1 MFKVLILTD
10 KLFAGGAERQL
21 SLLIK
26 YMPPEWECR
35 VWSMD
40 GGPYE
45 AELRKAGKVLYLSP
59 RMWRWDFLPALKLW
73 RLIWTWRPDIV
84 HSYGRMGTLA
94 SLFPCKWLRIPLVN
108 GTIRRAMVS
117 NVQGILGQFWHWI
130 SRYGDRVIAN
140 SEAGLKA
147 HDIDPERGRVIY
159 NGFDPER
166 LQICG
171 LENDRDYHVEPFRVV
186 MAARMH
192 FYKDYDSFIQAAR
205 ILTEHEDCSWKFLAI
220 GNGPRYDA
228 LVEGSADLISRN
240 VLSFT
245 REEMEVLPYV
255 RQANVGVLLT
265 ESRVHQEGCSNSIME
280 YMACG
285 LPVVCSD
292 SGGNRELVVDG
303 VTGFVV
309 PPYDVNA
316 LVAKLQWLN
325 AHPQEAQAM
334 GMAGRQRLLSEYG
347 VEKLVEKTLS
357 VYAELLPST
366 WNKEQLKGNQL
377 DGRR

>member
-1 MFKVLILTD
+1 MLKVLILTD
-10 KLFAGGAERQL
+10 TLITGGAERQL

-26 YMPPEWECR
+26 HMPPEWECR

-84 HSYGRMGTLA
+84 HSYGRIGTLA
-94 SLFPCKWLRIPLVN
+94 SLVPCRWLQIPFVN
-108 GTIRRAMVS
+108 GTIRRAMAP
-117 NVQGILGQFWHWI
+117 NVQGVLGRVWLWALQ
-130 SRYGDRVIAN
+130 YGDRVIAN

-147 HDIDPERGRVIY
+147 YDIDPSRGRVIY

-171 LENDRDYHVEPFRVV
+171 PEDDAYNWAEPFRVV

-192 FYKDYDSFIQAAR
+192 FYKDYDLFIQAAR
-205 ILTEHEDCSWKFLAI
+205 ILTEYEGCAWKFLAI
-220 GNGPRYDA
+220 GDGPRYNT
-228 LVEGSADLISRN
+228 LVEDSADLIARN
-240 VLSFT
+240 TLSFT

-292 SGGNRELVVDG
+292 SGGNRELVLDG
-303 VTGFVV
+303 VTGFIV
-309 PPYDVNA
+309 PPHDVNA
-316 LVAKLQWLN
+316 LVVKLQWLKT
-325 AHPQEAQAM
+325 HPQEAQAM
-334 GMAGRQRLLSEYG
+334 GMAGRQRLIKEYG

-357 VYAELLPST
+357 VYAELLPETKSQLL
-366 WNKEQLKGNQL
+366 KETN
-377 DGRR
+377 